1 MKKLIAIA
9 AVPALFL
16 VACSSADQ
24 TATNEADSPAA
35 PQVDEGNGTLDHPDF
50 LRKVADPT
58 NYKVTREPAE
68 HRGSSVLSTCGSTDD
83 SVYVNDYTGNLGV
96 STAYVNAHKN
106 PVGAMESSASDASS
120 AKYCS
125 GTLIANDLFLTAS
138 HCIDS
143 STVANDYIAFNYERA
158 KGSTT
163 VLTQTHVKITAIVED
178 GLGGLDYAI
187 VRLQG
192 SPGTTFGTTP
202 ANATEVAAGGTLAII
217 QHPAR
222 LPKKIEAGTKT
233 GNSGDYHTYGN
244 IDTQGGSSGSGILNA
259 SGQVVGVHTNGGCTS
274 SGGTNSGVRMSR
286 IAAASNIL

>member
-16 VACSSADQ
+16 VACSSADE
-24 TATNEADSPAA
+24 TATNETGA
-35 PQVDEGNGTLDHPDF
+35 PQVEEGSGTLEHPDF
-50 LRKVADPT
+50 LRKIADPA

-68 HRGSSVLSTCGSTDD
+68 RRGSSILSTCGSADD

-96 STAYVNAHKN
+96 STAYVNSHKN
-106 PVGAMESSASDASS
+106 PVGAMESSASDSSS

-143 STVANDYIAFNYERA
+143 STVPNDYIAFNYERA

-163 VLTQTHVKITAIVED
+163 VLQQTHVKITAIVED

-192 SPGTTFGTTP
+192 TPGATFGTTST
-202 ANATEVAAGGTLAII
+202 NSTEVSNGATLAII

-222 LPKKIEAGTKT
+222 LPKKIEAGTKA
-233 GNSGDYHTYGN
+233 GNSGNYMTYGN
-244 IDTQGGSSGSGILNA
+244 IDTQGGSSGSGVLNA
-259 SGQVVGVHTNGGCTS
+259 SGQLVGVHTNGGCTS
-274 SGGTNSGVRMSR
+274 SGGTNSGVRISK
-286 IAAASNIL
+286 IAAASNIIN